1 VADHRAARD
10 GKRRLPV
17 LQAAPDDDD
26 GPPRPRWQWV
36 VFGALAIVT
45 TWVPTAAIAGVFVA
59 RLAARAGERA
69 SPGILG
75 VQLAVGGAYAL
86 ALAAGA
92 ATGGYVVGRWG
103 TSRVGIREAA
113 LAGLAASLAAT
124 GASWV
129 SLGLVPGAAVVPLVT
144 VPAAVL
150 GGMLGLRRRA
160 RAG

>member
-1 VADHRAARD
+1 VANHPAARD

-17 LQAAPDDDD
+17 LKSGPDADED
-26 GPPRPRWQWV
+26 PPRPGWQWV

-45 TWVPTAAIAGVFVA
+45 TWVPVAAIAGAVVA
-59 RLAARAGERA
+59 RLAARAQARG
-69 SPGILG
+69 SPGVLG
-75 VQLAVGGAYAL
+75 VELAVGGAYAL

-103 TSRVGIREAA
+103 AARVGVREAA
-113 LAGLAASLAAT
+113 LAGFAASVAAT

-129 SLGLVPGAAVVPLVT
+129 TLGATLGAVVVPLLT
-144 VPAAVL
+144 VPAAAL